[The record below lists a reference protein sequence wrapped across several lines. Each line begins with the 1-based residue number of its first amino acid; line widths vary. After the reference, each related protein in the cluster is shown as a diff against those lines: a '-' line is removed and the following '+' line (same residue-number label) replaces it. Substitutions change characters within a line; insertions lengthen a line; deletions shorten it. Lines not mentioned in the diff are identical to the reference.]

1 MLTKKVQLSL
11 AAALLVRNVWAWVDA
26 HANQKSGDQFSSDMA
41 FTWFEQLYDIVK
53 AEETTPPPA
62 ARIGL
67 QIQKG
72 LQVHVLSETLQALGQ
87 PPAGPQR
94 LHRRTEISLPARW
107 VRTGAR
113 SRQTRKSE
121 RWWEY
126 MTSSGAENQNS
137 SDSVYPRRTHTC
149 GLR

>member
-1 MLTKKVQLSL
+1 MPTKKVQLSL
-11 AAALLVRNVWAWVDA
+11 AAALLVGNVWAWVDA
-26 HANQKSGDQFSSDMA
+26 HANQKSADQFSSDVA

-67 QIQKG
+67 QSQKG

-113 SRQTRKSE
+113 SRQTRTSE

-126 MTSSGAENQNS
+126 MTSSGADVPKPS
-137 SDSVYPRRTHTC
+137 AA
-149 GLR
+149 